1 MSQDKLM
8 IDVNDCLLRGM
19 RNAVKEATDRI
30 IQEAKDKLDKE
41 IRIIVGNLALNISDY
56 FSVDRFGGD
65 IRITVLHHKG
75 GYK

>member
-75 GYK
+75 GSK